1 MVGKKNI
8 IFGFF
13 FLIITAALGGT
24 MVNKYEALYSED
36 GVNAVKQK
44 DLGRLQNIKSNNY
57 EEELDPI
64 GADKLSKANTD
75 GIMALNNWLNVK
87 EEINTIKA
95 RPHAHGNLESL
106 LNIVVGIWLAF
117 IAVSRI
123 FKQIISWIFI
133 VGTVLHS
140 GMMYLQYILD
150 MGWAAQV
157 NDTGIGPVLLLIG
170 LLLAGIATI
179 IGYKGKLVED

>member
-13 FLIITAALGGT
+13 FLIFTASLGGV
-24 MVNKYEALYSED
+24 MVNKYAALYSED

-64 GADKLSKANTD
+64 SADKLAKANTD
-75 GIMALNNWLNVK
+75 GLMALNNWLNAK
-87 EEINTIKA
+87 EEINNIKA

-106 LNIVVGIWLAF
+106 LNIVVGIWLGF
-117 IAVSRI
+117 ITISRL
-123 FKQIISWIFI
+123 FKQIISWVFI
-133 VGTVLHS
+133 LGAVFHS
-140 GMMYLQYILD
+140 GMMYLQYAFD
-150 MGWAAQV
+150 MAWAGQV
-157 NDTGIGPVLLLIG
+157 NDAGVGPILLLIG

-179 IGYKGKLVED
+179 MGYDGKPAQD